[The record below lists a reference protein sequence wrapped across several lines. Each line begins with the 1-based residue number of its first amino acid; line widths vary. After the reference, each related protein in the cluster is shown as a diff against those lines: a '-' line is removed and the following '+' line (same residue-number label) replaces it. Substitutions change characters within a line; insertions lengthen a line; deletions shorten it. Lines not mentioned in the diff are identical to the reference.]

1 MQELILT
8 GDFLMKR
15 KRIRLSN
22 SNLRENILNEET
34 IDSLFSLLV
43 PIGTILPYAGNR
55 LLDELVNFTL
65 CDGKELVRLEYPK
78 LFNVIGTDYGEGN
91 GSTTFNVPD
100 LTSRFLEGSN
110 IAGTVKEAGIPNIK
124 GALSLS
130 NQSYQVT
137 YFGGV
142 SGAFYPDNSTNI
154 YTNANSGSVAY
165 QRYINANLD
174 ASRSSSVYGNSST
187 VQPASVTV
195 KYIIRCR

>member
-1 MQELILT
+1 
-8 GDFLMKR
+8 MKR
-15 KRIRLSN
+15 KRIRL

-34 IDSLFSLLV
+34 VDSLFSLLV

-78 LFNVIGTDYGEGN
+78 LFNVIGTDYGVGN

-110 IAGTVKEAGIPNIK
+110 TAGTVKEAGIPNIT
-124 GALSLS
+124 GHIAACVT
-130 NQSYQVT
+130 SYAI
-137 YFGGV
+137 GSPA
-142 SGAFYPDNSTNI
+142 SGAFSNLGSGNKYNSNADYPCTGNNGGWGYDI
-154 YTNANSGSVAY
+154 
-165 QRYINANLD
+165 D
-174 ASRSSSVYGNSST
+174 ASRVSPIYGKSDT

>member
-1 MQELILT
+1 
-8 GDFLMKR
+8 MKR

-65 CDGKELVRLEYPK
+65 CDGKELIRLEYPK
-78 LFNVIGTDYGEGN
+78 LFNIIGTDYGEGN
-91 GSTTFNVPD
+91 GSTTFNVPN

-110 IAGTVKEAGIPNIK
+110 IAGTIKEAGIPNITGNFGCVYYD
-124 GALSLS
+124 GAA
-130 NQSYQVT
+130 
-137 YFGGV
+137 FGN
-142 SGAFYPDNSTNI
+142 GAFRKESS
-154 YTNANSGSVAY
+154 SGSLAGAGAY
-165 QRYINANLD
+165 GYWISFD
-174 ASRSSSVYGNSST
+174 ASRSSSIYGKSDT

-195 KYIIRCR
+195 KYIIRCK